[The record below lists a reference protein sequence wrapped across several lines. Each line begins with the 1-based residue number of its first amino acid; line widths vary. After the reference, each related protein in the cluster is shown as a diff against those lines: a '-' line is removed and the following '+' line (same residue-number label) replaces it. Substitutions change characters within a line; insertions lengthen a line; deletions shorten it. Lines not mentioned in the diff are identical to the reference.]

1 MLTFPAAPAAAGEDV
16 VADAAADAAAALT
29 AAAPAEAVPAAALAG
44 GVVQPLSA
52 APLAPAEATGVAL
65 DMRGHVGVISAVRW
79 GQGRWVEGWRV

>member
-16 VADAAADAAAALT
+16 VAEAAAESTAEAAAA
-29 AAAPAEAVPAAALAG
+29 AAPAAALAG

-65 DMRGHVGVISAVRW
+65 DMRGHVGVISAVGAREV
-79 GQGRWVEGWRV
+79 G